1 MHLVTW
7 PHTCEYYHLHLNTVM
22 NSFLKNCY
30 VMLLRNSVSKP
41 KIISNLLSLSLSL
54 WSCLYA
60 GPSFPSAECSTF
72 PLHSGL
78 FSSTK
83 VEKSREWR
91 HPAKTQKLLQSTRM
105 LENSPNP
112 WSVCL
117 WLHSRQYGCGGGFHL
132 VVGGLSLQTFCGGQ
146 LLKWCW
152 INIVDSCNNCFWQ
165 YGTLIFS
172 EHQNKY
178 PNS

>member
-1 MHLVTW
+1 MAGRLISSSYEFIFMHLVTW

-22 NSFLKNCY
+22 NSFLKNCNFM
-30 VMLLRNSVSKP
+30 VLRNSVSKP

-78 FSSTK
+78 FSSMK
-83 VEKSREWR
+83 VEKSRDIR
-91 HPAKTQKLLQSTRM
+91 PKPKSCCSQRM

-117 WLHSRQYGCGGGFHL
+117 WLHSRQYGCGGGFQL
-132 VVGGLSLQTFCGGQ
+132 FVGGLSLQTFCGGQ
-146 LLKWCW
+146 LLKCYWVHSTAMLNQHCW
-152 INIVDSCNNCFWQ
+152 
-165 YGTLIFS
+165 
-172 EHQNKY
+172 
-178 PNS
+178 